1 MSTFMNEKKKKRI
14 SIRRKLLLSYFALVA
29 LIILVG
35 VVGGYN
41 IRSVYKNSNE
51 IYVYNLNSVDY
62 LKSIS
67 QNIKEIDQYIVS
79 MMSELGKDQYEK
91 YKLSIEKLQADNE
104 ELMRKYEKL
113 QLSAMEKRRYKQCR
127 LSILTFNKQIDNIL
141 ERLDKQEKEAAI
153 LQYQQ
158 ELTPAKA
165 CTYELVEAV
174 VEMAVARAKQK
185 NADNKIIFNN
195 IIWLISATIL
205 VAVIAAIVIAV
216 RMSNYFTGK
225 LLSIQHLAQRFSEYN
240 VSGDITDT
248 ENDEFG
254 ETMEALNDSQFKMRE
269 LLEKIIEEST
279 DISDAGMEVSQAV
292 RKSNQRIEEINV
304 KVYDAGNAA
313 ENSYNIMFSMLEDRA
328 LSPELVNVIRN
339 VMEQNL
345 TTKSELKQVQTELS
359 NIAMYLEQ
367 IAITSEHQN
376 EIATGHKQQVEKFK
390 V

>member
-1 MSTFMNEKKKKRI
+1 MKEKKKRRI
-14 SIRRKLLLSYFALVA
+14 SIRRKLLFSYLSIVA

-41 IRSVYKNSNE
+41 IRSVYQNGNE
-51 IYVYNLNSVDY
+51 IYVYNLTSVDY

-67 QNIKEIDQYIVS
+67 QNIKEIDRYISS
-79 MMSELGKDQYEK
+79 MMNNIEVDQFTK
-91 YKLSIEKLQADNE
+91 YKQSIEKLQEENE
-104 ELMRKYEKL
+104 TLIKEYEKL
-113 QLSAMEKRRYKQCR
+113 RLTDMERRRYKQCR
-127 LSILTFNKQIDNIL
+127 LSILTFNKQINDIL
-141 ERLDKQEKEAAI
+141 ERLEKHENEAAI
-153 LQYQQ
+153 LQYRQ

-174 VEMAVARAKQK
+174 VEMATARAHQK
-185 NADNKIIFNN
+185 NENNRVIFNN
-195 IIWLISATIL
+195 IIWFLSATIL
-205 VAVIAAIVIAV
+205 IAGIIAVVIAIK
-216 RMSNYFTGK
+216 MSNYFTAK
-225 LLSIQHLAQRFSEYN
+225 LESIQRLAQRFSEYN

-269 LLEKIIEEST
+269 LLEKIIKEST
-279 DISDAGMEVSQAV
+279 DISDAGVEVSQAV

-304 KVYDAGNAA
+304 KVYDAGTATEDN
-313 ENSYNIMFSMLEDRA
+313 YNTMSTMLEDRE
-328 LSPELVNVIRN
+328 LSSELVNVIRD
-339 VMEQNL
+339 MMDQ
-345 TTKSELKQVQTELS
+345 TTTTRADLQQVQAELS

>member
-1 MSTFMNEKKKKRI
+1 MNEKKKKRI
-14 SIRRKLLLSYFALVA
+14 SIRRKLLLSYFAIVA

-41 IRSVYKNSNE
+41 IRSVYKNGNE

-79 MMSELGKDQYEK
+79 MMSALGKDQSAK
-91 YKLSIEKLQADNE
+91 YKQSIKKLQKNNE
-104 ELMRKYEKL
+104 TLMKEYEKL
-113 QLSAMEKRRYKQCR
+113 QLSDMEKRRYKQCR
-127 LSILTFNKQIDNIL
+127 LSILTFNKQIDSIL
-141 ERLDKQEKEAAI
+141 ERLENQENEAAI

-174 VEMAVARAKQK
+174 VEMASARARQK
-185 NADNKIIFNN
+185 NEDNRVIFNN

-205 VAVIAAIVIAV
+205 IAVIAAVVIAI
-216 RMSNYFTGK
+216 RMSNYFTSK
-225 LLSIQHLAQRFSEYN
+225 LLSIQRLAQRFSEYN

-279 DISDAGMEVSQAV
+279 DISDAGVEVSQAV

-304 KVYDAGNAA
+304 KVYDAGAAA
-313 ENSYNIMFSMLEDRA
+313 ENSYNIMFAMLEDRA

-339 VMEQNL
+339 VMEQNN
-345 TTKSELKQVQTELS
+345 TTRAELKQVQAELS